1 MTIFRFRWNRVIFKL
16 FGAFL
21 FLILVTAIPIGWF
34 SISEQEK
41 LIRSYVDKTNDAFA
55 NFIASYVIKVLNKTR
70 MHVEM
75 FANLDDLRSMNAKK
89 IRKHLRRLLEKD
101 PLFNAAGVYNN
112 KKELVASVRD
122 FREPHN
128 MESIFSQSLL
138 HRYGMSLIEGSAE

>member
-1 MTIFRFRWNRVIFKL
+1 MAIFRFRWNRVIFKL

-75 FANLDDLRSMNAKK
+75 FANLDDLRSMDPKK
-89 IRKHLRRLLEKD
+89 IRKQLKRLLEKD
-101 PLFNAAGVYNN
+101 PLFNAAGVYNS
-112 KKELVASVRD
+112 KKELVLQYRISGNLTIWSPYSPNRFSIA
-122 FREPHN
+122 
-128 MESIFSQSLL
+128 ME
-138 HRYGMSLIEGSAE
+138 